1 MGKQWIAAVTL
12 VVGTLTS
19 SCVLADG
26 NEFIV
31 ECKQAVAAL
40 DAPQWPEG
48 MSKLKFGHCI
58 GVVEGVMNTMSY
70 MNKRLDP
77 DVQVC
82 WPAKPIT
89 NGQATRI
96 AVKFMEQNPALLS
109 EDSSLLVIKALL
121 QAYPC
126 K

>member
-1 MGKQWIAAVTL
+1 MKTWIAGVVL
-12 VVGTLTS
+12 VMCAGS
-19 SCVLADG
+19 AIAADG
-26 NEFIV
+26 NEFIG

-40 DAPQWPEG
+40 DSTEWPQG
-48 MSKLKFGHCI
+48 TSKIKFGHCI

-70 MNKRLDP
+70 MNNRLDP
-77 DVQVC
+77 DVRVC

-96 AVKFMEQNPALLS
+96 VVRYMEQNPALLS
-109 EDSSLLVIKALL
+109 EDAALLTIKALM